1 MELILSSIVTMMVNL
16 ILFSIIPFIWWLIR
30 HRKEVN
36 FFTWIGFIK
45 PQLKSKWWVL
55 AIFAVLYYFF
65 YNFDFTLLLG
75 AETMEALAE
84 SDSVSSNIYTGLGV
98 AAIIP
103 AFISNFIANG
113 VAEEI
118 LFRGFFCKRLC
129 GKFGTVKGIILQAVC
144 FALMHNLL
152 YLAAGIP
159 VGVAYHVLMFVFT
172 GTGAFLLGFLNEKIY
187 NGSIIPS
194 ILLHGLGNF
203 IGSMAVAFGLW

>member
-1 MELILSSIVTMMVNL
+1 MPYVGLIWCYRFHSSINFIHTKEKIMELILSSIVTMMVNL

-84 SDSVSSNIYTGLGV
+84 SDSVSSCLSFVALHIVSNIRVLLQV
-98 AAIIP
+98 
-103 AFISNFIANG
+103 
-113 VAEEI
+113 
-118 LFRGFFCKRLC
+118 FFTFC
-129 GKFGTVKGIILQAVC
+129 TI
-144 FALMHNLL
+144 
-152 YLAAGIP
+152 
-159 VGVAYHVLMFVFT
+159 
-172 GTGAFLLGFLNEKIY
+172 
-187 NGSIIPS
+187 
-194 ILLHGLGNF
+194 
-203 IGSMAVAFGLW
+203 